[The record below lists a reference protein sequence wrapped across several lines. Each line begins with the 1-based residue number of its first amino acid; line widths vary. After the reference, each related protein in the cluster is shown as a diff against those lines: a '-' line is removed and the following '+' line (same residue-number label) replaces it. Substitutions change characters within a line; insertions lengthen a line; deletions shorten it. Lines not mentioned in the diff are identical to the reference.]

1 MQEKIKGAMFHLG
14 RGPFRRDYN
23 KEPLPFDEASWET
36 MRNACVEAG
45 FNTIFLDINEGLE
58 YGSHP
63 EIAIEGAWTRQKM
76 RREIRKF
83 RECGITLIPKLN
95 FSAVHDYWL
104 GKYERLLSTPE
115 YYRVCRDL
123 ILEVAEL
130 FCDAPYFH
138 LGMDEEDMR
147 HANRP
152 SNELVAFRQGA
163 LLWHDM
169 NYFLD
174 TVRDTGKTPVIWSSF
189 AVHQY
194 EEFRQNVSPEDLVVM
209 YYYYHGVRPEHFTR
223 TDSREDYY
231 NYYFVNGDYAGQG
244 MEYVERDDPFYSN
257 FFKYALKGVK
267 EDGYDAILC
276 CSNFYKHEY
285 NEVDV
290 VEMAIND
297 WPAEKL
303 KGIITAPWKMS
314 NADGCESNVDGVRRL
329 ARAFKK
335 FGY

>member
-1 MQEKIKGAMFHLG
+1 MKKHARRVQMNAKIKGAMFHLG
-14 RGPFRRDYN
+14 RGPFRRDYD
-23 KEPLPFDEASWET
+23 KSPLPFEEESWEK
-36 MRNACVEAG
+36 MRDACVEAG
-45 FNTIFLDINEGLE
+45 LNTVFIDINEGLE

-95 FSAVHDYWL
+95 FSAVHDHWL

-130 FCDAPYFH
+130 FHDAPYFH

-194 EEFRQNVSPEDLVVM
+194 EEFRQKTLGIFH
-209 YYYYHGVRPEHFTR
+209 YAFRPDHVARCYRNLGF
-223 TDSREDYY
+223 Y
-231 NYYFVNGDYAGQG
+231 
-244 MEYVERDDPFYSN
+244 YVEKGEWLS
-257 FFKYALKGVK
+257 ALACFERSLAFEPDAK
-267 EDGYDAILC
+267 EAISELYYIREK
-276 CSNFYKHEY
+276 SGMDFRHLSPGTS
-285 NEVDV
+285 
-290 VEMAIND
+290 AIEI
-297 WPAEKL
+297 P
-303 KGIITAPWKMS
+303 
-314 NADGCESNVDGVRRL
+314 
-329 ARAFKK
+329 
-335 FGY
+335 